1 MGPIPSDNEGM
12 KYIFVFVD
20 AFSRFTILKASKT
33 NTANEVAYALIHSVI
48 ANYGIPFHIHS
59 DNGSEFSNSVLTE
72 LFSLLNITNSF
83 AIPHHHQSNGLVER
97 RNRDV
102 NQNLKRLIYDI
113 NDFQN
118 WASHLPIIQLIINS
132 KLHSTTKFTPYQ
144 LLFGIDTNPRRPSND
159 LLNILLKKPVTKIPF
174 INDLVSRTSAL
185 KRNMG
190 KSRQESEILINC
202 TQHPRKPH

>member
-118 WASHLPIIQLIINS
+118 WASHLPIIQLITQNFTVRRNLPLINS
-132 KLHSTTKFTPYQ
+132 YLALTPTLEDLPMIYST
-144 LLFGIDTNPRRPSND
+144 S
-159 LLNILLKKPVTKIPF
+159 
-174 INDLVSRTSAL
+174 
-185 KRNMG
+185 
-190 KSRQESEILINC
+190 C
-202 TQHPRKPH
+202 